1 MKRKHFLQR
10 MFSGSLPVL
19 LLACGLLAACD
30 KEDMTHTEGTPLPE
44 GKYPLVLTASVGEM
58 QTRSAGK
65 DEWTD
70 NDPIGVRIGDAGAK
84 VGKFLVSQDGSTRP
98 ADDGEALY
106 WQNTDPA
113 TITAWY
119 PYKAK
124 NDVDISDQ
132 KAGYTNFD
140 YLTAIAENK
149 SYENKGIELQFKH
162 QMAKVVYTLNQGEGI
177 TQEELNNAKVSIA
190 GYTKASFIGG
200 ELTGNA
206 DGWITPATG
215 GEALL
220 VPQDMTDR
228 QFIKVTIGKDASMR
242 DFFYVPTGDAG
253 NLQAG
258 AQYSYTITVA
268 RTGLEVELSVS
279 WNDGGLIEG
288 NEPLVP
294 IEYYYLT
301 LPGDLENVIVSDA
314 EGNELTKYNGR
325 YALPVT
331 HNGFSVNYPTDDAK
345 KSLVPVSGLCKVKT
359 RTGTEQAPLTYTSEY
374 DNVFSDVT
382 LAMEEY
388 AHPCD
393 YYYNDGTWAPYIKAS
408 ASAGVK
414 VIGVVFHSG
423 VGLGDDIANYAATGL
438 KKIHGYAIAAQD
450 LLSGQRTSWG
460 GKLPRTEDKN
470 EIQDYDI
477 PEIVN
482 YDYKLYNGFEG
493 THLIRTEY
501 MPKTTEYEFPAFAAL
516 DKYDEEVAAAPT
528 ASSGWY
534 IPSLAMLEA
543 VSAIRTMV
551 GNWSDGSMPEG
562 NYLTTN
568 ETGAANV
575 QGYYFYGNRDT
586 ATGRDKNDNNTKAR
600 AVLTF

>member
-19 LLACGLLAACD
+19 LLAGGLLASCD

-44 GKYPLVLTASVGEM
+44 GKYPLVLNASVGEM

-65 DEWTD
+65 DTWAD
-70 NDPIGVRIGDAGAK
+70 DAPIGVRIGDAGAK
-84 VGKFLVSQDGSTRP
+84 VGKYLVSQDGSTRP
-98 ADDGEALY
+98 ANDAEALY
-106 WQNTDPA
+106 WLNTAPA

-119 PYKAK
+119 PYEAK
-124 NDVDISDQ
+124 NNVDISNQ

-149 SYENKGIELQFKH
+149 SYRDKGIELQFKH

-177 TQEELNNAKVSIA
+177 TQEELDNAKVSIA

-200 ELTGNA
+200 ELTGNT
-206 DGWITPATG
+206 DGWITPTTD
-215 GEALL
+215 GEVLL
-220 VPQDMTDR
+220 VPQDMADR
-228 QFIKVTIGKDASMR
+228 PFIKVTIGVGASMR
-242 DFFYVPTGDAG
+242 DFFYIPTGSAG

-258 AQYSYTITVA
+258 ALHTYTITVA

-279 WNDGGLIEG
+279 WNDGGSIEDD
-288 NEPLVP
+288 EPLVP

-301 LPGDLENVIVSDA
+301 LPDDLEDVIVRDA
-314 EGNELTKYNGR
+314 EGNELTKSNGR

-331 HNGFSVNYPTDDAK
+331 NNRFSIIYSTDDAMT
-345 KSLVPVSGLCKVKT
+345 SLVPVSGLCKVKT
-359 RTGTEQAPLTYTSEY
+359 RTGTEQAELMYASEY

-382 LAMEEY
+382 LVMEEY
-388 AHPCD
+388 AHPGD
-393 YYYNDGTWAPYIKAS
+393 YYYDDGTWAPYIKAS
-408 ASAGVK
+408 ADAK
-414 VIGVVFHSG
+414 AIGVVFHSG
-423 VGLGDDIANYAATGL
+423 VGPGDDIANYAVAGL

-450 LLSGQRTSWG
+450 LLNGQRTSWG

-516 DKYDEEVAAAPT
+516 ETYDKEVVAAPA

-543 VSAIRTMV
+543 VSAIKNLV
-551 GNWSDGSMPEG
+551 GNCTGGSMPEG

-568 ETGAANV
+568 ETDAANV
-575 QGYYFYGNRDT
+575 RGYYFWSSRDT

-600 AVLTF
+600 AALTF